1 MVLTTNFINAIKKWL
16 LLDDYINENNT
27 KIKKVKDDK
36 NTIEL
41 SLLKYIKS
49 NNLENTNFE
58 IDFNTIH
65 YSKNNI
71 NATLSLKLLVE
82 VLDETIADT
91 NLKNRILNNINLKK
105 QTNSK
110 ETEFL
115 KRKLVKHNK

>member
-41 SLLKYIKS
+41 SLIKYIKS

-110 ETEFL
+110 ENEYL
-115 KRKLVKHNK
+115 KRKLVKK

>member
-16 LLDDYINENNT
+16 LLDDYINESNT
-27 KIKKVKDDK
+27 KIKRVKEDK
-36 NTIEL
+36 NTIEI

-71 NATLSLKLLVE
+71 NANLSLRLLVE
-82 VLDETIADT
+82 VLDETIEDT

-105 QTNSK
+105 QTKSK
-110 ETEFL
+110 ENEFL
-115 KRKLVKHNK
+115 KRKLVKKD